1 MDARVEGMNC
11 PIPEGRPTPP
21 RTGSY
26 SRRAV
31 GASHGAERRA
41 RGGARLP
48 RGLWT
53 PWEARHPL
61 RNAFCNGVTDVRSFL
76 Q

>member
-41 RGGARLP
+41 RGGACLP

-53 PWEARHPL
+53 PWRGPIGIFGPNPNTPAPHGHAQP
-61 RNAFCNGVTDVRSFL
+61 
-76 Q
+76 